1 MKRLFAAITLSVVL
15 SFPVIAGEIPIGDFL
30 PPPPQTNGTSGS
42 QSQDVSVATPAIDES
57 TASQELLDT
66 FVVSIVSFLMR

>member
-1 MKRLFAAITLSVVL
+1 MKRLLAVMVLTVVL
-15 SFPVIAGEIPIGDFL
+15 SASALAGEIPTGDFL